1 MARGRLWHGSP
12 RARDQAAHRGL
23 AVGGERRDHF
33 RSRRRHR
40 ARRLEVGPAQPR
52 GRDRD
57 RERRGREEEARRGGR
72 EGVAAVRGLI
82 HRLEQAAADAGRL
95 RADEQDGLSEEPIEH
110 ASRSDG
116 DRERHVSGSDPRLE
130 GDRVRSVDDDDDLA
144 RLGVEGARHR
154 G

>member
-1 MARGRLWHGSP
+1 
-12 RARDQAAHRGL
+12 
-23 AVGGERRDHF
+23 
-33 RSRRRHR
+33 
-40 ARRLEVGPAQPR
+40 
-52 GRDRD
+52 
-57 RERRGREEEARRGGR
+57 
-72 EGVAAVRGLI
+72 LI

-116 DRERHVSGSDPRLE
+116 DRERHVGGSDPRLE